1 MRCTRPHQLALFD
14 KCEHAGQGIL
24 DNVCAIL
31 VHFATET
38 DWVGHIA
45 PHRRARLFKF
55 AEQKCLVGAL
65 GKLCLDRFDVG
76 AGHSENVRRAI
87 DQGRREWLAALA
99 ADIRAF
105 LFADLHRVKTWRLSA
120 HGMHASRKNFDVATV
135 TKQTTKKPFRD
146 GTATNIASA
155 DKEYAFHGSRDASER
170 HPNLEL
176 NMLKSI

>member
-1 MRCTRPHQLALFD
+1 MLD
-14 KCEHAGQGIL
+14 KREHARQRVF
-24 DNVCAIL
+24 DRARATFVN
-31 VHFATET
+31 FAAHS
-38 DWVGHIA
+38 DRVRHIA
-45 PHRRARLFKF
+45 PTGCARFFKLAQEKSFLRAVRKQHVNGFK
-55 AEQKCLVGAL
+55 V
-65 GKLCLDRFDVG
+65 R
-76 AGHSENVRRAI
+76 AGHRENVRRAI